1 MSHTEKKET
10 SAESHQKQKVLVI
23 GHSMVNGISK
33 KGLSRALLCKGNYFF
48 LVTQVKELYNIL
60 NDLVIHTGTN
70 DLTIIVKL
78 LSNVKKIITLI
89 Y

>member
-33 KGLSRALLCKGNYFF
+33 KDLSSF
-48 LVTQVKELYNIL
+48 IM
-60 NDLVIHTGTN
+60 
-70 DLTIIVKL
+70 
-78 LSNVKKIITLI
+78 
-89 Y
+89 